1 MLDEPLSGG
10 VERVEEAHLSFGEEE
25 HGALWQHLESVATLY
40 VPEAVYVGGALQF
53 GARLAVS
60 DAGLVLADAGPGAKV
75 VHLPGKVLLPGLV
88 NAHSHAFQR
97 VLRGRTEHLDAGRGR
112 DDFWSWREAMYAAA
126 AALGPDELY
135 LVSRQA
141 FLEMALSGITTVGEF
156 HYLHH
161 GPDGTPY
168 EDPQELALQV
178 MRAASDVGLRL
189 VLLRTA
195 YARAGFQR
203 ELDAR
208 QRRFVDGDLDEVL
221 ARVAD
226 LKARATGLC
235 TVGLAPHSVRAVPRA
250 WLERAAALWRVPDG
264 PLHLHAAEQPAEV
277 RACRAEHGLS
287 PVELLDEVGLLREG
301 TTLVHAIHLEPS
313 EPARLG
319 RAGVNVCACPST
331 ERNLGDGVVLADE
344 LLAAGVRLALG
355 SDSQAQIDLLDE
367 ARQLEGHLRL
377 LRLRRNVLAPASA
390 RPDALAQRLL
400 ELATQGGARSLG
412 LSVGTLDPGR
422 PADFFTVARSHP
434 ALLGA
439 PDTSLLASIMFAA
452 PPGAVRDVAVQGR
465 LIVAD
470 GAHVRGPER
479 RADFADD
486 FAAVIAR
493 LEVP

>member
-1 MLDEPLSGG
+1 M
-10 VERVEEAHLSFGEEE
+10 
-25 HGALWQHLESVATLY
+25 ATLY

-60 DAGLVLADAGPGAKV
+60 DAGLVLADAGPGAREV
-75 VHLPGKVLLPGLV
+75 RLAGKVLLPGLV

-97 VLRGRTEHLDAGRGR
+97 VLRGRTEHLAGRPGR
-112 DDFWSWREAMYAAA
+112 DDFWTWREAMYAAA

-135 LVSRQA
+135 LVARQA

-168 EDPQELALQV
+168 VDRQELALQV
-178 MRAASDVGLRL
+178 MRAANDVGLRL
-189 VLLRTA
+189 VLLRVA

-221 ARVAD
+221 ARVAE
-226 LKARATGLC
+226 LRARATGLC
-235 TVGLAPHSVRAVPRA
+235 TVGLAPHSVRAVPRH
-250 WLERAAALWRVPDG
+250 WLEQVARDWRDG

-277 RACRAEHGLS
+277 TACRAEHGLS
-287 PVELLDEVGLLREG
+287 PVALLDEVGLLREG

-313 EPARLG
+313 EASRLG
-319 RAGVNVCACPST
+319 RAGVRVCACPST
-331 ERNLGDGVVLADE
+331 ERNLGDGVVRADE
-344 LLAAGVRLALG
+344 LAAAGVELALG

-400 ELATQGGARSLG
+400 DVATQGGARSLG
-412 LSVGTLDPGR
+412 LPVGTLEPGR

-434 ALLGA
+434 TLLGA
-439 PDTSLLASIMFAA
+439 PNASLLASIMFAA

-470 GAHVRGPER
+470 GAHVRETEPC
-479 RADFADD
+479 AD

-493 LEVP
+493 LEVL